1 MAGAKLKVELEG
13 MPEVLGVFNRLV
25 GLGERPRPALVDLG
39 EYLKIRTE
47 ERFRAETA
55 PGGAKWAPLAPA
67 TLERKRGPKILTET
81 GHMRYDTFAWQADE
95 TTLEFG
101 SSAIQAAIHQ
111 FGGRAGCGHQGT
123 IPPRPFLGMDEED
136 AEASVGLFRDA

>member
-13 MPEVLGVFNRLV
+13 MPEVLAMFNRLV
-25 GLGERPRPALVDLG
+25 ELGERPRPALVDLG

-67 TLERKRGPKILTET
+67 RGRPRRGRSSAWTRKTPRP
-81 GHMRYDTFAWQADE
+81 RC
-95 TTLEFG
+95 G
-101 SSAIQAAIHQ
+101 SSATRSSARRSPPAASAARFPAHT
-111 FGGRAGCGHQGT
+111 FAEPRAR
-123 IPPRPFLGMDEED
+123 I
-136 AEASVGLFRDA
+136 A